1 MGWRKQRAR
10 QRERQWR
17 TVSLRLSTLLDQPG
31 IELLASH
38 EVLDQYQGIEFR
50 QQRTAPRGWP
60 CLGKTPD
67 GLLGLFLLP
76 VSPEEEDSFRRMQ
89 DLGIADLLAKIT
101 EEEEKVLLF
110 VADSAQLDAVLKARI
125 GRFRGE
131 AQE

>member
-1 MGWRKQRAR
+1 MGWRKQLAR

-31 IELLASH
+31 IEILTSQ
-38 EVLDQYQGIEFR
+38 EVLNQYQGIEFR

-67 GLLGLFLLP
+67 GLRGLFLLP
-76 VSPEEEDSFRRMQ
+76 VAPEEEDSFRKMQ
-89 DLGIADLLAKIT
+89 DSGIVDLLAKIT

-110 VADSAQLDAVLKARI
+110 VANITQIDAVLKARI
-125 GRFRGE
+125 EGLKGE